1 MPELPEVETVKR
13 ELEKEILNKT
23 FLKPKIFFKKLIQT
37 DLDEYIKEIE
47 NKKIISLSRKGKF
60 LLIHLNNDHKIV
72 FHLRME
78 GKLFVVNKN
87 NYSTKHLS
95 MLIPFTD
102 DNALAFYDTR
112 KFGVSYY
119 LKETDLGPLIKL
131 GLEPEQITNPKII
144 YDKVHN
150 LKSCIKEIL
159 LDQSIIAGLGNI
171 YADETLF
178 ASSISPFKRGN
189 ELTLD
194 EVQKIINNAQ
204 DILNLAIINNGSTI
218 RTYQASK
225 HVHGSF
231 QDFLKV
237 YSKNGNICP
246 RCNKYKIEK
255 IHLNGRGTH
264 FCPKCQ
270 NVGLNIGLTGL
281 IASGKTT
288 VMNLLKEQ
296 EYKIFNADEEVKKLY
311 KNNKKELI
319 KLFPEIYSENV
330 LDKNKLISLLIND
343 SYFYKKYE
351 QYIFK
356 FIKERMFN
364 FIINNNGEKKVF
376 EIPLLFNA
384 HLQKYFTYIIG
395 VESKNNLRFLE
406 SRSKEISVELEK
418 LAKKNKYFE
427 NEKYIDFII
436 KNNGDLNQ
444 LKQTTL
450 NIINKIEN

>member
-171 YADETLF
+171 YA
-178 ASSISPFKRGN
+178 I
-189 ELTLD
+189 
-194 EVQKIINNAQ
+194 
-204 DILNLAIINNGSTI
+204 
-218 RTYQASK
+218 
-225 HVHGSF
+225 
-231 QDFLKV
+231 
-237 YSKNGNICP
+237 
-246 RCNKYKIEK
+246 
-255 IHLNGRGTH
+255 
-264 FCPKCQ
+264 
-270 NVGLNIGLTGL
+270 
-281 IASGKTT
+281 
-288 VMNLLKEQ
+288 
-296 EYKIFNADEEVKKLY
+296 
-311 KNNKKELI
+311 
-319 KLFPEIYSENV
+319 
-330 LDKNKLISLLIND
+330 
-343 SYFYKKYE
+343 
-351 QYIFK
+351 
-356 FIKERMFN
+356 
-364 FIINNNGEKKVF
+364 
-376 EIPLLFNA
+376 
-384 HLQKYFTYIIG
+384 
-395 VESKNNLRFLE
+395 
-406 SRSKEISVELEK
+406 
-418 LAKKNKYFE
+418 
-427 NEKYIDFII
+427 
-436 KNNGDLNQ
+436 
-444 LKQTTL
+444 
-450 NIINKIEN
+450 